1 MRINGRLDRAE
12 RAAASI
18 APQPRTLTIEEADQR
33 LRAAAAE
40 IASEPARLAD
50 FLAQVDQASL
60 ATADIAN
67 EYFNGQTIARDGGA
81 VYVWLWLAIFNGQA
95 LDIVEAWA
103 SHNNFFNLTSYQAQ
117 LYQERRAN
125 DQL

>member
-1 MRINGRLDRAE
+1 MNLNGRLDRAE

-33 LRAAAAE
+33 LRAAAVD
-40 IASEPARLAD
+40 IASDQARLAD
-50 FLAQVDQASL
+50 FLHQVDQASL
-60 ATADIAN
+60 ATSDIAN

-81 VYVWLWLAIFNGQA
+81 VYAWLWLAIFNGQA
-95 LDIVEAWA
+95 LDIVEKWA
-103 SHNNFFNLTSYQAQ
+103 GVGNFYNLTSYQAQ

-125 DQL
+125 EQI